1 MLPTPAELSIWA
13 KLRSAAAASKG
24 IPSNS
29 NRVPETPSITPDFPS
44 GGWAAHSSFHAAL
57 NCSEVRVWSHPYR
70 RAYFSRGFRRRAKKR
85 AAKELAVSNG
95 PWGGPTGE
103 HPPLKNIY

>member
-1 MLPTPAELSIWA
+1 MLPTPAEFSIWA

-70 RAYFSRGFRRRAKKR
+70 RAYFSRIFRLRAKER
-85 AAKELAVSNG
+85 AARDLAVSTA
-95 PWGGPTGE
+95 PGGEPTVY
-103 HPPLKNIY
+103 HLP

>member
-70 RAYFSRGFRRRAKKR
+70 RGYLIMKFKLRGKKR
-85 AAKELAVSNG
+85 TDRELQGSNDPRG
-95 PWGGPTGE
+95 EPTMD
-103 HPPLKNIY
+103 HLPSK